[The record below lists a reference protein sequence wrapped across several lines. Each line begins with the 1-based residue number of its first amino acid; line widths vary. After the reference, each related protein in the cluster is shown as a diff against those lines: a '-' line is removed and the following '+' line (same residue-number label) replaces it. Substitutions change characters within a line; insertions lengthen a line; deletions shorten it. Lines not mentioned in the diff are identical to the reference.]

1 MNKENKQTVTII
13 GFPMDLG
20 SGRRGVDMGPSAM
33 RIAGL
38 ENKLEQLGYKVEDT
52 GDISIEIM
60 ERQKLDNP
68 KLRYIDEILKT
79 SKVLAARVEKVLEQK
94 NFLCVLAAITQWRWE
109 QLPEFRLTAKK

>member
-94 NFLCVLAAITQWRWE
+94 KF
-109 QLPEFRLTAKK
+109 P